1 MTRVA
6 PLPSAHAAPVRPRST
21 AWPYAG
27 IVSALASGVAV
38 SVLTQGPGTFR
49 DATTWASTDSVFA
62 NLSTALSVRLGAA
75 LDLLGLVAAFV
86 FLLGLARF
94 VSRHAPLRGG
104 LVEAMRWASIAFLAT
119 GSIGVAIRYIAGG
132 GVSGGTDVAMYTR
145 EAAATLAV
153 LADQLTTAA
162 FLPVLA
168 VMGLLG
174 VAALRDRGVAPAV
187 GAVALLLTAVSLA
200 MTLAQGLPYS
210 SALVYPVFALVVG
223 VAGVLSRKPA

>member
-1 MTRVA
+1 MTSLA
-6 PLPSAHAAPVRPRST
+6 PIPSAHAAPPRPRTT

-27 IVSALASGVAV
+27 IVSALAAGAAV
-38 SVLTQGPGTFR
+38 FVLTQGPGTFR
-49 DATTWASTDSVFA
+49 DSTSWASTDLVVA

-119 GSIGVAIRYIAGG
+119 GSLGVAIRYIAGG
-132 GVSGGTDVAMYTR
+132 GVPGGTDVAIYTR
-145 EAAATLAV
+145 EAAAALAV

-162 FLPVLA
+162 ILPMLA

-174 VAALRDRGVAPAV
+174 VAALRDRVLPPAV
-187 GAVALLLTAVSLA
+187 GAVALLLTAVSLG
-200 MTLAQGLPYS
+200 MTLVPGLPRS

-223 VAGVLSRKPA
+223 VAGVLTRKAA